1 MYGYEKGQWIKGE
14 SKVAG
19 PWGRRKLRGIGERIT
34 RAEEANLYIYI
45 YIYIGQL
52 DQLGAGCT

>member
-45 YIYIGQL
+45 GQL